1 MTDTTGV
8 QKIVPAAAGIYEPL
22 MPYAYPLVRI
32 VAGGFLAPHGYPKL
46 FVAGRAEQTAGF
58 FSKVGLEPALQ
69 LVYLVGVTE
78 FVGGILIALGL
89 LTRPAAIGA
98 AILLAV
104 AAFKV
109 HLANGFFWTTGGLE
123 YPLMWCLIMVAIA
136 IKGGGAY
143 SIDRR
148 IGKEF

>member
-1 MTDTTGV
+1 MTDSTGV
-8 QKIVPAAAGIYEPL
+8 QPIVPAAAGIYEPL
-22 MPYAYPLVRI
+22 KPYAYPFIRV
-32 VAGGFLAPHGYPKL
+32 VAGLFLAPHGYPKL

-69 LVYLVGVTE
+69 LVYLVGTVE
-78 FVGGILIALGL
+78 FFGGLLIALGL

-109 HLANGFFWTTGGLE
+109 HLANGFFWTAGGLE
-123 YPLMWCLIMVAIA
+123 YPLMWCLLMLVIA
-136 IKGGGAY
+136 VKGGGAL
-143 SIDRR
+143 SLDRR